1 MKYTRLLVI
10 FAVVALMPASAL
22 ASGFLLMEIGAAGT
36 AQGGAVAAGY
46 DDPTMVFWNPAHVV
60 NLEGLQVQLG
70 TTFFIAN
77 NDFTTTDGIETT
89 PEVAFHTVPYG
100 FITYKPWDYIGLG
113 LGVFTNYGLSVE
125 WPTGWVGA
133 GVIQEAG
140 IETFT
145 ISPVVSFTQPWV
157 EGLSLGVGFEAVYGT
172 AYLNKGLELVDSPQ
186 YGYSKIGASN
196 FTFGYNLALRYKP
209 VKWVAM
215 SAGYRSSFE
224 FKVSN
229 ANMNFVVPDELT
241 GLFPDQKTSAQI
253 NLPGQAWGG
262 VRVYPMDK
270 LSLELDFIWVFW
282 SVYDAL
288 TFDLAMDIPQDK
300 MVIEKN
306 WSDSMQLRF
315 GTEYIINDEWIVRGG
330 LIFDQNPIPDSTLD
344 PSMPDNHRIDISV
357 GAGYRWNDLSI
368 DLSYMAV
375 IFLPREI
382 KASSGN
388 PLPGKYST
396 FVNNISLC
404 VGYKWPEL

>member
-1 MKYTRLLVI
+1 
-10 FAVVALMPASAL
+10 
-22 ASGFLLMEIGAAGT
+22 
-36 AQGGAVAAGY
+36 
-46 DDPTMVFWNPAHVV
+46 
-60 NLEGLQVQLG
+60 
-70 TTFFIAN
+70 
-77 NDFTTTDGIETT
+77 
-89 PEVAFHTVPYG
+89 VPYG